1 MEGKTKLSNEI
12 LARAARL
19 CGHIACNEDC
29 PLQKEEASNCFSS
42 RMYCLQRVRYLD
54 RYVGYLQG
62 KLDKAGIAYMT
73 ELDMDKIFKK
83 DGVEVEYKRLTRKDE
98 RGFYH
103 YNCTEKDQE
112 DCVIYENCGEC
123 YGTSVLYRLAKLE
136 DKIEQGTLIE
146 LPCKVGDKVYVV
158 YKFPDCVDD
167 PDFEYDILVERVHD
181 IIVMEDGFDI
191 GTECSMVGKFKRICV
206 CITREEAEKR
216 LKELQNG

>member
-1 MEGKTKLSNEI
+1 MEGETKLNNEI

-54 RYVGYLQG
+54 RYVEYLQG

-136 DKIEQGTLIE
+136 DKIEQGTLI
-146 LPCKVGDKVYVV
+146 
-158 YKFPDCVDD
+158 
-167 PDFEYDILVERVHD
+167 
-181 IIVMEDGFDI
+181 
-191 GTECSMVGKFKRICV
+191 
-206 CITREEAEKR
+206 
-216 LKELQNG
+216 